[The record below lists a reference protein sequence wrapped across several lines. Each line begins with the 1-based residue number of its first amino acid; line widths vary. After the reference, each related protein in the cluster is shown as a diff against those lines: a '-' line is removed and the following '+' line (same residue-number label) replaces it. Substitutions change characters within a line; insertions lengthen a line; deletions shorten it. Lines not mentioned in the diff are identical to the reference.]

1 MNKNKQL
8 ATYNQLKEQLE
19 NFNERILNNEI
30 IFAEGKFGFIQSIQ
44 HHYTE
49 KNVMFIRFRSTRS
62 ISAFLENIIEFSVP
76 DCKVQAVQYFG
87 NEKNERICSIEDFTH
102 EHICEYFDN
111 FCDDFLYDYI
121 ETEIKFIEIA
131 KSLSK
136 FN

>member
-8 ATYNQLKEQLE
+8 VTYNQLKEQLE
-19 NFNERILNNEI
+19 SFNERILNNEI
-30 IFAEGKFGFIQSIQ
+30 IFADNKFGYIQSIQ

-49 KNVMFIRFRSTRS
+49 KNIMYIGFRSTRN

-76 DCKVQAVQYFG
+76 NCKVQAVQYFG
-87 NEKNERICSIEDFTH
+87 KENNERICSIEDFTF
-102 EHICEYFDN
+102 EQICEYFDN
-111 FCDDFLYDYI
+111 FCNEFLYEYV